1 MEYDFCGWATKS
13 GIRCSD
19 GRTIMPDAFKDC
31 DGQSVPLVWN
41 HQHNSLSNVLGH
53 AVLENRKDGVYAY
66 CSFNDTEDGR
76 RAKELVQHHD
86 VNALSIYANELKQQN
101 RNVCHGKIREVSLVL
116 AGANPGA
123 MIKQVVC
130 HSDTGD
136 YELDDEAEIYNDPD
150 SISMND
156 SSEDASMA
164 NESMSHSD
172 DEQDGKQ
179 DDNQDNKQDD
189 KETIGD
195 VIDTLTDK
203 QKKVF
208 FYCLGRIAK
217 NAKDGKLNDNSD
229 SSEENDDMKHNVFE
243 DEIDEQDTLMH
254 GADADFATIMSDVK
268 RYGSLSESMLAHGVD
283 LDSIN
288 TSDVMMHAG
297 TAGTDYGIKDID
309 MLFPDYKTTTNVPG
323 FVQRDMGWVA
333 GVMNGTSHTP
343 FSRIKSVFAN
353 ITEDDARARGYIKGK
368 LKKEEVFTLLKR
380 TTDPQTVYKKQ
391 KLDRD
396 DVIDITDFDVVV
408 WLKSEMRM
416 MLDEEIAR
424 AILIGDGRTPAAED
438 KIQETHIRSVWND
451 DPFYSIKGTMKFAAE
466 PTSDEL
472 AEAFIEKA
480 IRIRKEYKGT
490 GNPTLYTTEDML
502 TNMLLLKDK
511 IGHFIYKNVSELA
524 TTLRVAN
531 IVTVPVMES
540 QTRTPGSTETT
551 LTGKKPALDG
561 IIVNLKDYNI
571 GADKGGAVSMF
582 DDFDIDYNQQ
592 KYLIETRCSGALT
605 IPYSAIVLEH
615 YIDPGK

>member
-1 MEYDFCGWATKS
+1 MDYDFCGWATKS
-13 GIRCSD
+13 NIKCSD

-41 HQHNSLSNVLGH
+41 HQHDSLNNVLGH
-53 AVLENRKDGVYAY
+53 AVLKNCKDGVYAY
-66 CSFNDTEDGR
+66 CSFNDTDDGR
-76 RAKELVQHHD
+76 RAKELVTHKD
-86 VNALSIYANELKQQN
+86 VNALSIYANELKQEHG
-101 RNVCHGKIREVSLVL
+101 NVRHGKIREVSLVL

-123 MIKQVVC
+123 MIKQVIC
-130 HSDTGD
+130 HSDDGD
-136 YELDDEAEIYNDPD
+136 YELDEAEIYNEAN

-156 SSEDASMA
+156 ESETNNMA
-164 NESMSHSD
+164 GTMAHAD
-172 DEQDGKQ
+172 DP
-179 DDNQDNKQDD
+179 NKQPSDR
-189 KETIGD
+189 TVQD
-195 VIDTLTDK
+195 VIDSMTEEQ
-203 QKKVF
+203 QKVL
-208 FYCLGRIAK
+208 FYLVGVASEK
-217 NAKDGKLNDNSD
+217 AGGE

-288 TSDVMMHAG
+288 TTDVMMHAG

-309 MLFPDYKTTTNVPG
+309 MLFPDYRTTTNVPG

-343 FSRIKSVFAN
+343 FTRIKSVFAN

-380 TTDPQTVYKKQ
+380 TTDPQTIYKKQ

-396 DVIDITDFDVVV
+396 DVIDITDFDVVA

-424 AILIGDGRTPAAED
+424 AILIGDGRNSSAED

-480 IRIRKEYKGT
+480 IRIRKDYKGT

-502 TNMLLLKDK
+502 TNLLLLKDK
-511 IGHFIYKNVSELA
+511 LGHFMYKNVSELA

-531 IVTVPVMES
+531 IVTVPVMEA

-551 LTGKKPALDG
+551 LTGKKPTLDG

-605 IPYSAIVLEH
+605 VPYSAIVLEH

>member
-136 YELDDEAEIYNDPD
+136 YELDDEAEIYNEAN

-164 NESMSHSD
+164 NESMSHAD
-172 DEQDGKQ
+172 DER
-179 DDNQDNKQDD
+179 DDEPGE
-189 KETIGD
+189 ETVVD
-195 VIDTLTDK
+195 VINTLTDK

-208 FYCLGRIAK
+208 FYCVSRVAQD
-217 NAKDGKLNDNSD
+217 AKDGKLNNNSD

-283 LDSIN
+283 LDTIN
-288 TSDVMMHAG
+288 TTDAMMHAN
-297 TAGTDYGIKDID
+297 TDYGIKDID

-424 AILIGDGRTPAAED
+424 AILVGDGRTPAAED
-438 KIQETHIRSVWND
+438 KIQETHIRSIWND
-451 DPFYSIKGTMKFAAE
+451 DPFYSIKGTMKFVAE

-531 IVTVPVMES
+531 IVTVPVMEA

-551 LTGKKPALDG
+551 LTGKKPSLDG
-561 IIVNLKDYNI
+561 IIVNLRDYNI

>member
-1 MEYDFCGWATKS
+1 MDYDFCGWATKS

-136 YELDDEAEIYNDPD
+136 YELDDEAEIYNEAN
-150 SISMND
+150 SILMND
-156 SSEDASMA
+156 SSEDTSMA
-164 NESMSHSD
+164 NESMSHAD
-172 DEQDGKQ
+172 NEQDDTGE
-179 DDNQDNKQDD
+179 
-189 KETIGD
+189 ETVAD
-195 VIDTLTDK
+195 VIKTLNDK

-208 FYCLGRIAK
+208 FYCLGRVIQD
-217 NAKDGKLNDNSD
+217 AKDGKLNDNSD

-288 TSDVMMHAG
+288 TTDVMMHAG

-343 FSRIKSVFAN
+343 FTRIKSVFAN

-380 TTDPQTVYKKQ
+380 TTDPQTIYKKQ

-396 DVIDITDFDVVV
+396 DVIDITDFDVVA

-424 AILIGDGRTPAAED
+424 AILIGDGRNSSAED

-502 TNMLLLKDK
+502 TNLLLLKDK
-511 IGHFIYKNVSELA
+511 LGHFMYKNVSELA

-531 IVTVPVMES
+531 IVTVPVMEA

-551 LTGKKPALDG
+551 LTGKKPTLDG

-605 IPYSAIVLEH
+605 VPYSAIVLEH

>member
-66 CSFNDTEDGR
+66 CSFNGTEDGR

-86 VNALSIYANELKQQN
+86 VNALSIYANELKQRN

-136 YELDDEAEIYNDPD
+136 YELDDEAEIYNEANT
-150 SISMND
+150 ISMSD
-156 SSEDASMA
+156 SSEDASMV
-164 NESMSHSD
+164 NESMSHAD
-172 DEQDGKQ
+172 DEQDDESG
-179 DDNQDNKQDD
+179 
-189 KETIGD
+189 KETVAD
-195 VIDTLTDK
+195 VIKTLNDK

-208 FYCLGRIAK
+208 FYCLGRVIQDAK
-217 NAKDGKLNDNSD
+217 NGKLDSNSD

-243 DEIDEQDTLMH
+243 DEVDEQDTLMH

-283 LDSIN
+283 LDDIN
-288 TSDVMMHAG
+288 TTDAMMHAG

-424 AILIGDGRTPAAED
+424 AILVGDGRTPAAED

-511 IGHFIYKNVSELA
+511 LGHFMYKNVSELA

>member
-123 MIKQVVC
+123 MIKQIVC

-136 YELDDEAEIYNDPD
+136 YELDDEAEIYNEAN

-156 SSEDASMA
+156 SSEDTTMVD
-164 NESMSHSD
+164 ESMSHADDPQD
-172 DEQDGKQ
+172 DESGE
-179 DDNQDNKQDD
+179 
-189 KETIGD
+189 ETVAD
-195 VIDTLTDK
+195 VINTLTDK

-208 FYCLGRIAK
+208 FYCVSKAAEDAK
-217 NAKDGKLNDNSD
+217 NGGNDD
-229 SSEENDDMKHNVFE
+229 SSEEGNTDMKHNVFE
-243 DEIDEQDTLMH
+243 DDVEYEEDTLMH
-254 GADADFATIMSDVK
+254 GADTDFATIMSDVK

-288 TSDVMMHAG
+288 TTDVMMHAG

-309 MLFPDYKTTTNVPG
+309 MLFPDYKATTNVPG

-343 FSRIKSVFAN
+343 FTRIKSVFAN

-380 TTDPQTVYKKQ
+380 TTDPQTIYKKQ

-396 DVIDITDFDVVV
+396 DVIDITDFDVVA

-472 AEAFIEKA
+472 AEAFIDKA
-480 IRIRKEYKGT
+480 IRIRKDYKGT

-502 TNMLLLKDK
+502 TNLLLLKDK
-511 IGHFIYKNVSELA
+511 LGHFMYKNVSELA
-524 TTLRVAN
+524 TTLRVAG

-551 LTGKKPALDG
+551 LTGKKPTLDG

-605 IPYSAIVLEH
+605 VPYSAIVLEH
-615 YIDPGK
+615 YVDPGK

>member
-136 YELDDEAEIYNDPD
+136 YELDDEAEIYNEAN

-156 SSEDASMA
+156 SSGDTSMA
-164 NESMSHSD
+164 NESMSHAD
-172 DEQDGKQ
+172 DEQD
-179 DDNQDNKQDD
+179 D
-189 KETIGD
+189 ETSEETVAD
-195 VIDTLTDK
+195 VINTLTDK

-208 FYCLGRIAK
+208 FYCVGRVAQD
-217 NAKDGKLNDNSD
+217 AKDGKLNDNSD

-396 DVIDITDFDVVV
+396 DALDITDFDVVV

-424 AILIGDGRTPAAED
+424 AILVGDGRTPAAED

-480 IRIRKEYKGT
+480 IRTRKEYKGT

-531 IVTVPVMES
+531 IVTVPVMEA

-551 LTGKKPALDG
+551 LTGKKPSLDG

-615 YIDPGK
+615 YIDLGK

>member
-136 YELDDEAEIYNDPD
+136 YELDDEAEIYNEAN

-156 SSEDASMA
+156 SSEDTSMA
-164 NESMSHSD
+164 NESMSHAD
-172 DEQDGKQ
+172 DEQDDTGE
-179 DDNQDNKQDD
+179 
-189 KETIGD
+189 ETVAD
-195 VIDTLTDK
+195 VINTLTDK

-208 FYCLGRIAK
+208 FYCVGRVAQD
-217 NAKDGKLNDNSD
+217 AKDGKLNDNSD

-288 TSDVMMHAG
+288 TTDVMMHAG

-343 FSRIKSVFAN
+343 FTRIKSVFAN

-380 TTDPQTVYKKQ
+380 TTDPQTIYKKQ

-396 DVIDITDFDVVV
+396 DVIDITDFDVVA

-424 AILIGDGRTPAAED
+424 AILIGDGRNSSAED

-480 IRIRKEYKGT
+480 IRIRKDYKGT

-502 TNMLLLKDK
+502 TNLLLLKDK
-511 IGHFIYKNVSELA
+511 LGHFMYKNVSELA

-531 IVTVPVMES
+531 IVTVPVMEA

-551 LTGKKPALDG
+551 LTGKKPTLDG

-605 IPYSAIVLEH
+605 VPYSAIVLEH

>member
-1 MEYDFCGWATKS
+1 MDYDFCGWATKS
-13 GIRCSD
+13 NIKCSD
-19 GRTIMPDAFKDC
+19 GRTIMPGAFKDC

-41 HQHNSLSNVLGH
+41 HQHNSLNNVLGH
-53 AVLENRKDGVYAY
+53 AVLKNCKDGVYAY
-66 CSFNDTEDGR
+66 CSFNDTDDGR
-76 RAKELVQHHD
+76 RAKELVTHKD
-86 VNALSIYANELKQQN
+86 VNALSIYANELKQEHG
-101 RNVCHGKIREVSLVL
+101 NVRHGKIREVSLVL

-123 MIKQVVC
+123 MIKQVIC
-130 HSDTGD
+130 HSDDGD
-136 YELDDEAEIYNDPD
+136 YELDEAEIYNEAN

-156 SSEDASMA
+156 ESETNNMA
-164 NESMSHSD
+164 DTMAHAAD
-172 DEQDGKQ
+172 Q
-179 DDNQDNKQDD
+179 NKQPSDR
-189 KETIGD
+189 TVQD
-195 VIDTLTDK
+195 VIDSMTEE
-203 QKKVF
+203 QKKVL
-208 FYCLGRIAK
+208 FYCVGVA
-217 NAKDGKLNDNSD
+217 AEGAADESDEND
-229 SSEENDDMKHNVFE
+229 EDDMKHNVF
-243 DEIDEQDTLMH
+243 DDDYDEQDTLMH

-268 RYGSLSESMLAHGVD
+268 RYGSLSESMMAHGVD

-297 TAGTDYGIKDID
+297 VAGTDYGIKDID

-343 FSRIKSVFAN
+343 FARIKSVFAN

-424 AILIGDGRTPAAED
+424 AILVGDGRTPAAED

-615 YIDPGK
+615 YIDAGK

>member
-1 MEYDFCGWATKS
+1 MDYDFCGWATKS
-13 GIRCSD
+13 NIKCSD

-41 HQHNSLSNVLGH
+41 HQHDSLNNVLGH
-53 AVLENRKDGVYAY
+53 AVLKNCKDGVYAY
-66 CSFNDTEDGR
+66 CSFNDTDDGR
-76 RAKELVQHHD
+76 RAKELVTHKD
-86 VNALSIYANELKQQN
+86 VNALSIYANELKQEHG
-101 RNVCHGKIREVSLVL
+101 NVRHGKIREVSLVL

-123 MIKQVVC
+123 MIKQVIC
-130 HSDTGD
+130 HSDDGD
-136 YELDDEAEIYNDPD
+136 YELDEAEIYNEAN

-156 SSEDASMA
+156 ESETNNMSGTMA
-164 NESMSHSD
+164 HAD
-172 DEQDGKQ
+172 DP
-179 DDNQDNKQDD
+179 NKQPSDR
-189 KETIGD
+189 TVQD
-195 VIDTLTDK
+195 VIDSMTEEQ
-203 QKKVF
+203 QKVL
-208 FYCLGRIAK
+208 FYLVGVASEK
-217 NAKDGKLNDNSD
+217 AGGDD

-288 TSDVMMHAG
+288 TTDVMMHAG

-309 MLFPDYKTTTNVPG
+309 MLFPDYRTTTNVPG

-343 FSRIKSVFAN
+343 FTRIKSVFAN

-380 TTDPQTVYKKQ
+380 TTDPQTIYKKQ

-396 DVIDITDFDVVV
+396 DVIDITDFDVVA

-424 AILIGDGRTPAAED
+424 AILIGDGRNSSAED

-480 IRIRKEYKGT
+480 IRIRKDYKGT

-502 TNMLLLKDK
+502 TNLLLLKDK
-511 IGHFIYKNVSELA
+511 LGHFMYKNVSELA

-531 IVTVPVMES
+531 IVTVPVMEA

-551 LTGKKPALDG
+551 LTGKKPTLDG

-605 IPYSAIVLEH
+605 VPYSAIVLEH

>member
-136 YELDDEAEIYNDPD
+136 YELDDEAEIYNEAN

-156 SSEDASMA
+156 SSEDTSMK
-164 NESMSHSD
+164 NESMSHAD
-172 DEQDGKQ
+172 DKQ
-179 DDNQDNKQDD
+179 DDTGE
-189 KETIGD
+189 ETVAD
-195 VIDTLTDK
+195 VINTLTDK

-208 FYCLGRIAK
+208 FYCVGRVAQD
-217 NAKDGKLNDNSD
+217 AKDGKLNDNSD

-268 RYGSLSESMLAHGVD
+268 RYGSLSESMIAHGVD

-288 TSDVMMHAG
+288 TTDVMMHAG

-309 MLFPDYKTTTNVPG
+309 MLFPDYKTTTTVPG

-343 FSRIKSVFAN
+343 FTRIKSVFAN

-380 TTDPQTVYKKQ
+380 TTDPQTIYKKQ

-396 DVIDITDFDVVV
+396 DVIDITDFDVVA

-424 AILIGDGRTPAAED
+424 AILIGDGRNSSAED

-480 IRIRKEYKGT
+480 IRIRKDYKGT

-502 TNMLLLKDK
+502 TNLLLLKDK
-511 IGHFIYKNVSELA
+511 LGHFMYKNVSELA

-531 IVTVPVMES
+531 IVTVPVMEA

-551 LTGKKPALDG
+551 LTGKKPTLDG

-605 IPYSAIVLEH
+605 VPYSAIVLEH

>member
-136 YELDDEAEIYNDPD
+136 YELDDEAEIYNEANT
-150 SISMND
+150 ISMSD
-156 SSEDASMA
+156 SSEDAFMV
-164 NESMSHSD
+164 NESMSHAD
-172 DEQDGKQ
+172 DEQDDESG
-179 DDNQDNKQDD
+179 
-189 KETIGD
+189 KETVAD
-195 VIDTLTDK
+195 VIKTLNDK

-208 FYCLGRIAK
+208 FYCLGQVIQDAK
-217 NAKDGKLNDNSD
+217 NGKLNSNSD

-243 DEIDEQDTLMH
+243 DEVDEQDTLMH

-283 LDSIN
+283 LDDIN
-288 TSDVMMHAG
+288 TTDAMMHAG

-424 AILIGDGRTPAAED
+424 AILVGDGRTPAAED

-511 IGHFIYKNVSELA
+511 LGHFMYKNVSELA

>member
-1 MEYDFCGWATKS
+1 MDYDFCGWATKS
-13 GIRCSD
+13 NIKCSD

-41 HQHNSLSNVLGH
+41 HQHDSLNNVLGH
-53 AVLENRKDGVYAY
+53 AVLKNCKDGVYAY
-66 CSFNDTEDGR
+66 CSFNDTDDGR
-76 RAKELVQHHD
+76 RAKELVTHKD
-86 VNALSIYANELKQQN
+86 VNALSIYANELKQEHG
-101 RNVCHGKIREVSLVL
+101 NVRHGKIREVSLVL

-123 MIKQVVC
+123 MIKQVIC
-130 HSDTGD
+130 HSDDGD
-136 YELDDEAEIYNDPD
+136 YELDEAEIYNEAN

-156 SSEDASMA
+156 ESETNNMA
-164 NESMSHSD
+164 GTMAHAD
-172 DEQDGKQ
+172 DP
-179 DDNQDNKQDD
+179 NKQPSDR
-189 KETIGD
+189 TVQD
-195 VIDTLTDK
+195 VIDSMTEEQ
-203 QKKVF
+203 QKVL
-208 FYCLGRIAK
+208 FYLVGVASEK
-217 NAKDGKLNDNSD
+217 AGSDD

-288 TSDVMMHAG
+288 TTDVMMHAG

-309 MLFPDYKTTTNVPG
+309 MLFPDYRTTTNVPG

-343 FSRIKSVFAN
+343 FTRIKSVFAN

-380 TTDPQTVYKKQ
+380 TTDPQTIYKKQ

-396 DVIDITDFDVVV
+396 DVIDITDFDVVA

-424 AILIGDGRTPAAED
+424 AILIGDGRNSSAED

-502 TNMLLLKDK
+502 TNLLLLKDK
-511 IGHFIYKNVSELA
+511 LGHFMYKNVSELA

-531 IVTVPVMES
+531 IVTVPVMEA

-551 LTGKKPALDG
+551 LTGKKPTLDG

-605 IPYSAIVLEH
+605 VPYSAIVLEH

>member
-136 YELDDEAEIYNDPD
+136 YELDDEAEIYNEAN

-156 SSEDASMA
+156 SSEDTSMA
-164 NESMSHSD
+164 NESMSHAD
-172 DEQDGKQ
+172 DEQEDTGE
-179 DDNQDNKQDD
+179 
-189 KETIGD
+189 ETVAD
-195 VIDTLTDK
+195 VIKTLNEK

-208 FYCLGRIAK
+208 FYCLGRVIQD
-217 NAKDGKLNDNSD
+217 AKDGKLNDNSD

-288 TSDVMMHAG
+288 TTDVMMHAG

-343 FSRIKSVFAN
+343 FTRIKSVFAN

-380 TTDPQTVYKKQ
+380 TTDPQTIYKKQ

-396 DVIDITDFDVVV
+396 DVIDITDFDVVA

-424 AILIGDGRTPAAED
+424 AILIGDGRNSSAED

-451 DPFYSIKGTMKFAAE
+451 DPFYSIKGTMKFSAE

-480 IRIRKEYKGT
+480 IRIRKDYKGT

-502 TNMLLLKDK
+502 TNLLLLKDK
-511 IGHFIYKNVSELA
+511 LGHFMYKNVSELA

-531 IVTVPVMES
+531 IVTVPVMEA

-551 LTGKKPALDG
+551 LTGKKPTLDG

-605 IPYSAIVLEH
+605 VPYSAIVLEH

>member
-1 MEYDFCGWATKS
+1 MDYDFCGWATKS
-13 GIRCSD
+13 NIKCSD
-19 GRTIMPDAFKDC
+19 GRTIMPGAFKDC

-41 HQHNSLSNVLGH
+41 HQHNSLNNVLGH
-53 AVLENRKDGVYAY
+53 AVLKNCKDGVYAY
-66 CSFNDTEDGR
+66 CSFNDTDDGR
-76 RAKELVQHHD
+76 RAKELVTHKD
-86 VNALSIYANELKQQN
+86 VNALSIYANELKQEHG
-101 RNVCHGKIREVSLVL
+101 NVRHGKIREVSLVL

-123 MIKQVVC
+123 MIKQVIC
-130 HSDTGD
+130 HSDDGD
-136 YELDDEAEIYNDPD
+136 YELDEAEIYNEAN

-156 SSEDASMA
+156 ESETNNMA
-164 NESMSHSD
+164 GTMAHAD
-172 DEQDGKQ
+172 DQ
-179 DDNQDNKQDD
+179 NKQPSDR
-189 KETIGD
+189 TVQD
-195 VIDTLTDK
+195 VIDSMTEE
-203 QKKVF
+203 QKKVL
-208 FYCLGRIAK
+208 FYCVGVA
-217 NAKDGKLNDNSD
+217 AEGTADESDEND
-229 SSEENDDMKHNVFE
+229 EDDMKHNVFE
-243 DEIDEQDTLMH
+243 DEIDEQNTLMH

-297 TAGTDYGIKDID
+297 VAGTDYGIKDID

-343 FSRIKSVFAN
+343 FARIKSVFAN

-424 AILIGDGRTPAAED
+424 AILVGDGRTPAAED

-480 IRIRKEYKGT
+480 IRIRKDYKGT

-511 IGHFIYKNVSELA
+511 LGHFMYKNVSELA

-551 LTGKKPALDG
+551 LTGKKPSLDG

>member
-1 MEYDFCGWATKS
+1 MDYDFCGWATKS
-13 GIRCSD
+13 NIKCSD
-19 GRTIMPDAFKDC
+19 GRTIMPGAFKDC

-41 HQHNSLSNVLGH
+41 HQHNSLNNVLGH
-53 AVLENRKDGVYAY
+53 AVLKNCKDGVYAY
-66 CSFNDTEDGR
+66 CSFNDTDDGR
-76 RAKELVQHHD
+76 RAKELVTHKD
-86 VNALSIYANELKQQN
+86 VNALSIYANELKQEHG
-101 RNVCHGKIREVSLVL
+101 NVRHGKIREVSLVL

-123 MIKQVVC
+123 MIKQVIC
-130 HSDTGD
+130 HSDDGD
-136 YELDDEAEIYNDPD
+136 YELDEAEIYNEAN

-156 SSEDASMA
+156 ESETNNMA
-164 NESMSHSD
+164 GTMAHA
-172 DEQDGKQ
+172 
-179 DDNQDNKQDD
+179 DNQNKQPSDR
-189 KETIGD
+189 TVQD
-195 VIDTLTDK
+195 VIDSMTEE
-203 QKKVF
+203 QKKVL
-208 FYCLGRIAK
+208 FYCVGVA
-217 NAKDGKLNDNSD
+217 AEGAADESDEND
-229 SSEENDDMKHNVFE
+229 EDDMKHNVF
-243 DEIDEQDTLMH
+243 DDDYDEQDTLMH
-254 GADADFATIMSDVK
+254 GADADFATIMGDVK
-268 RYGSLSESMLAHGVD
+268 RYGSLSESMMAHGVD

-297 TAGTDYGIKDID
+297 VAGTDYGIKDID

-343 FSRIKSVFAN
+343 FARIKSVFAN

-424 AILIGDGRTPAAED
+424 AILVGDGRTPAAED

-615 YIDPGK
+615 YIDAGK

>member
-136 YELDDEAEIYNDPD
+136 YELDDEAEIYNEANT
-150 SISMND
+150 ISMND
-156 SSEDASMA
+156 SSEDASMT
-164 NESMSHSD
+164 NESMSHAD
-172 DEQDGKQ
+172 DEQD
-179 DDNQDNKQDD
+179 DDPGE
-189 KETIGD
+189 ETVAD
-195 VIDTLTDK
+195 VINTLTDK

-208 FYCLGRIAK
+208 FYCVGRVAQD
-217 NAKDGKLNDNSD
+217 AKDGKLNSNSD

-243 DEIDEQDTLMH
+243 DEVDEQDTLMH

-283 LDSIN
+283 LDTIN
-288 TSDVMMHAG
+288 TTDAMMHTG

-424 AILIGDGRTPAAED
+424 AILVGDGRTPAAED

-511 IGHFIYKNVSELA
+511 LGHFMYKNVSELA

>member
-136 YELDDEAEIYNDPD
+136 YELDDEAEIYNEANT
-150 SISMND
+150 ISMND
-156 SSEDASMA
+156 SSEDASMT
-164 NESMSHSD
+164 NESMSHAD
-172 DEQDGKQ
+172 DEQD
-179 DDNQDNKQDD
+179 DDPGE
-189 KETIGD
+189 ETVAD
-195 VIDTLTDK
+195 VINTLTDK

-208 FYCLGRIAK
+208 FYCVGRVAQD
-217 NAKDGKLNDNSD
+217 AKDGKLNSNSD

-243 DEIDEQDTLMH
+243 DEVDEQDTLMH

-283 LDSIN
+283 LDDIN
-288 TSDVMMHAG
+288 TTDAMMHAG

-424 AILIGDGRTPAAED
+424 AILVGDGRTPAAED

-511 IGHFIYKNVSELA
+511 LGHFMYKNVSELA

>member
-136 YELDDEAEIYNDPD
+136 YELDDEAEIYNEAN

-156 SSEDASMA
+156 SSEDTSMT

-172 DEQDGKQ
+172 NEQDDTGE
-179 DDNQDNKQDD
+179 
-189 KETIGD
+189 ETVAD
-195 VIDTLTDK
+195 VIKTLNDK

-208 FYCLGRIAK
+208 FYCLGRVIQD
-217 NAKDGKLNDNSD
+217 AKDGKLNDNSD

-288 TSDVMMHAG
+288 TTDVMMHAG

-343 FSRIKSVFAN
+343 FTRIKSVFAN

-380 TTDPQTVYKKQ
+380 TTDPQTIYKKQ

-396 DVIDITDFDVVV
+396 DVIDITDFDVVA

-424 AILIGDGRTPAAED
+424 AILIGDGRNSSAED

-502 TNMLLLKDK
+502 TNLLLLKDK
-511 IGHFIYKNVSELA
+511 LGHFMYKNVSELA

-531 IVTVPVMES
+531 IVTVPVMEA

-551 LTGKKPALDG
+551 LTGKKPTLDG

-605 IPYSAIVLEH
+605 VPYSAIVLEH

>member
-1 MEYDFCGWATKS
+1 MDYDFCGWATKS
-13 GIRCSD
+13 NIKCSD

-41 HQHNSLSNVLGH
+41 HQHDSLNNVLGH
-53 AVLENRKDGVYAY
+53 AVLKNCKDGVYAY
-66 CSFNDTEDGR
+66 CSFNDTDDGR
-76 RAKELVQHHD
+76 RAKELVTHKD
-86 VNALSIYANELKQQN
+86 VNALSIYANELKQEHG
-101 RNVCHGKIREVSLVL
+101 NVRHGKIREVSLVL

-123 MIKQVVC
+123 MIKQVIC
-130 HSDTGD
+130 HSDDGD
-136 YELDDEAEIYNDPD
+136 YELDEAEIYNEAN

-156 SSEDASMA
+156 ESETNNMA
-164 NESMSHSD
+164 GTMAHAD
-172 DEQDGKQ
+172 DP
-179 DDNQDNKQDD
+179 NKQPSDR
-189 KETIGD
+189 TVQD
-195 VIDTLTDK
+195 VIDSMTEEQ
-203 QKKVF
+203 QKVL
-208 FYCLGRIAK
+208 FYLVGVASEK
-217 NAKDGKLNDNSD
+217 AGGDD

-288 TSDVMMHAG
+288 TTDVMMHAG

-309 MLFPDYKTTTNVPG
+309 MLFPDYRTTTNVPG

-343 FSRIKSVFAN
+343 FTRIKSVFAN

-380 TTDPQTVYKKQ
+380 TTDPQTIYKKQ

-396 DVIDITDFDVVV
+396 DVIDITDFDVVA

-424 AILIGDGRTPAAED
+424 AILIGDGRNSSAED

-480 IRIRKEYKGT
+480 IRIRKDYKGT

-502 TNMLLLKDK
+502 TNLLLLKDK
-511 IGHFIYKNVSELA
+511 LGHFMYKNVSELA

-531 IVTVPVMES
+531 IVTVPVMEA

-551 LTGKKPALDG
+551 LTGKKPTLDG

-605 IPYSAIVLEH
+605 VPYSAIVLEH

>member
-1 MEYDFCGWATKS
+1 MDYDFCGWATKS

-136 YELDDEAEIYNDPD
+136 YELDDEAEIYNEAN

-156 SSEDASMA
+156 SSEDMSIA
-164 NESMSHSD
+164 NESMSHAD
-172 DEQDGKQ
+172 DEQDDTGE
-179 DDNQDNKQDD
+179 
-189 KETIGD
+189 ETVAD
-195 VIDTLTDK
+195 VINTLTDK

-208 FYCLGRIAK
+208 FYCVGRVAQD
-217 NAKDGKLNDNSD
+217 AKDGKLNDNSD

-288 TSDVMMHAG
+288 TTDVMMHAG

-343 FSRIKSVFAN
+343 FTRIKSVFAN

-380 TTDPQTVYKKQ
+380 TTDPQTIYKKQ

-396 DVIDITDFDVVV
+396 DVIDITDFDVVA

-424 AILIGDGRTPAAED
+424 AILIGDGRNSSAED

-502 TNMLLLKDK
+502 TNLLLLKDK
-511 IGHFIYKNVSELA
+511 LGHFMYKNVSELA

-531 IVTVPVMES
+531 IVTVPVMEA

-551 LTGKKPALDG
+551 LTGKKPTLDG

-605 IPYSAIVLEH
+605 VPYSAIVLEH

>member
-136 YELDDEAEIYNDPD
+136 YELDDEAEIYNEAN

-156 SSEDASMA
+156 SSEDTSMA

-172 DEQDGKQ
+172 DEQ
-179 DDNQDNKQDD
+179 NEKQDD

-208 FYCLGRIAK
+208 FYCLGQIAK

-451 DPFYSIKGTMKFAAE
+451 DPFYSIKGSMKFAAE

-615 YIDPGK
+615 YIDAGK

>member
-136 YELDDEAEIYNDPD
+136 YELDDEAEIYNEANT
-150 SISMND
+150 ISMSD
-156 SSEDASMA
+156 SSEDASMV
-164 NESMSHSD
+164 NESMSHAD
-172 DEQDGKQ
+172 DEQDDESG
-179 DDNQDNKQDD
+179 
-189 KETIGD
+189 KETVAD
-195 VIDTLTDK
+195 VIKTLNDK

-208 FYCLGRIAK
+208 FYCLGRVIQDAK
-217 NAKDGKLNDNSD
+217 NGKLNSNSD

-243 DEIDEQDTLMH
+243 DEVDEQDTLMH

-283 LDSIN
+283 LDDIN
-288 TSDVMMHAG
+288 TTDAMMHAG

-424 AILIGDGRTPAAED
+424 AILVGDGRTPAAED

-511 IGHFIYKNVSELA
+511 LGHFMYKNVSELA

>member
-1 MEYDFCGWATKS
+1 MDYDFCGWATKS
-13 GIRCSD
+13 NIKCSD
-19 GRTIMPDAFKDC
+19 GRTIMPGAFKDC

-41 HQHNSLSNVLGH
+41 HQHNSLNNVLGH
-53 AVLENRKDGVYAY
+53 AVLKNCKDGVYAY
-66 CSFNDTEDGR
+66 CSFNDTDDGR
-76 RAKELVQHHD
+76 RAKELVTHKD
-86 VNALSIYANELKQQN
+86 VNALSIYANELKQEHG
-101 RNVCHGKIREVSLVL
+101 NVRHGKILEVSLVL

-123 MIKQVVC
+123 MIKQVIC
-130 HSDTGD
+130 HSDDGD
-136 YELDDEAEIYNDPD
+136 YELDEAEIYNEAN

-156 SSEDASMA
+156 ESETNNMA
-164 NESMSHSD
+164 GTMAHADDQSKQPSD
-172 DEQDGKQ
+172 RTVQ
-179 DDNQDNKQDD
+179 
-189 KETIGD
+189 D
-195 VIDTLTDK
+195 VIDSMTEE
-203 QKKVF
+203 QKKVL
-208 FYCLGRIAK
+208 FYCVGVA
-217 NAKDGKLNDNSD
+217 AEGAADDSDEND
-229 SSEENDDMKHNVFE
+229 EDDMKHNVF
-243 DEIDEQDTLMH
+243 DDDYDEQDTLMH

-268 RYGSLSESMLAHGVD
+268 RYGSLSESMMAHGVD

-297 TAGTDYGIKDID
+297 VAGTDYGIKDID

-396 DVIDITDFDVVV
+396 DVIDITDFDVIV

-424 AILIGDGRTPAAED
+424 AILVGDGRTPAAED

-480 IRIRKEYKGT
+480 IRIRKDYKGT

-511 IGHFIYKNVSELA
+511 LGHFMYKNVSELA

-531 IVTVPVMES
+531 IVTVPVMEA

-551 LTGKKPALDG
+551 LTGKKPSLDG
-561 IIVNLKDYNI
+561 IIVNLRDYNI

>member
-136 YELDDEAEIYNDPD
+136 YELDDEAEIYNEANT
-150 SISMND
+150 ISMND
-156 SSEDASMA
+156 SSEDTAMA
-164 NESMSHSD
+164 NETITHAD
-172 DEQDGKQ
+172 DP
-179 DDNQDNKQDD
+179 NKQQSDR
-189 KETIGD
+189 TVQD
-195 VIDTLTDK
+195 VIDSMTEE
-203 QKKVF
+203 QKKVL
-208 FYCLGRIAK
+208 FYCVGVAA
-217 NAKDGKLNDNSD
+217 NGDVDNSD
-229 SSEENDDMKHNVFE
+229 ENDEDDMKHNVFE
-243 DEIDEQDTLMH
+243 DDVEYEEDTLMH
-254 GADADFATIMSDVK
+254 GADTDFATIMSDVK

-288 TSDVMMHAG
+288 TTDVMMHAG

-343 FSRIKSVFAN
+343 FTRIKSVFAN

-380 TTDPQTVYKKQ
+380 TTDPQTIYKKQ

-396 DVIDITDFDVVV
+396 DVIDITDFDVVA

-472 AEAFIEKA
+472 AEAFIDKA
-480 IRIRKEYKGT
+480 IRIRKDYKGT

-502 TNMLLLKDK
+502 TNLLLLKDK
-511 IGHFIYKNVSELA
+511 LGHFMYKNVSELA
-524 TTLRVAN
+524 TTLRVAG

-551 LTGKKPALDG
+551 LTGKKPTLDG

-605 IPYSAIVLEH
+605 VPYSAIVLEH
-615 YIDPGK
+615 YVDPGK

>member
-136 YELDDEAEIYNDPD
+136 YELDDEAEIYNEAN

-156 SSEDASMA
+156 SSEDTFMA
-164 NESMSHSD
+164 NESMSHAD
-172 DEQDGKQ
+172 NEQDDTGE
-179 DDNQDNKQDD
+179 
-189 KETIGD
+189 ETVAD
-195 VIDTLTDK
+195 VINTLNDK

-208 FYCLGRIAK
+208 FYCLGRVIQD
-217 NAKDGKLNDNSD
+217 AKDGKLNDNSD

-268 RYGSLSESMLAHGVD
+268 RYGSLSESMIAHGVD

-288 TSDVMMHAG
+288 TTDVMMHAG

-343 FSRIKSVFAN
+343 FTRIKSVFAN

-380 TTDPQTVYKKQ
+380 TTDPQTIYKKQ

-396 DVIDITDFDVVV
+396 DVIDITDFDVVA

-424 AILIGDGRTPAAED
+424 AILIGDGRNSSAED

-480 IRIRKEYKGT
+480 IRIRKDYKGT

-502 TNMLLLKDK
+502 TNLLLLKDK
-511 IGHFIYKNVSELA
+511 LGHFMYKNVSELA

-531 IVTVPVMES
+531 IVTVPVMEA

-551 LTGKKPALDG
+551 LTGKKPTLDG

-605 IPYSAIVLEH
+605 VPYSAIVLEH

>member
-1 MEYDFCGWATKS
+1 MDYDFCGWATKS
-13 GIRCSD
+13 NIKCSD

-41 HQHNSLSNVLGH
+41 HQHDSLNNVLGH
-53 AVLENRKDGVYAY
+53 AVLKNCKDGVYAY
-66 CSFNDTEDGR
+66 CSFNDTDDGR
-76 RAKELVQHHD
+76 RAKELVMHKD
-86 VNALSIYANELKQQN
+86 VNALSIYANELKQEHG
-101 RNVCHGKIREVSLVL
+101 NVRHGKIREVSLVL

-123 MIKQVVC
+123 MIKQVIC
-130 HSDTGD
+130 HSDDGD
-136 YELDDEAEIYNDPD
+136 YELDEAEIYNEAN

-156 SSEDASMA
+156 ESETNNMA
-164 NESMSHSD
+164 GTMAHAD
-172 DEQDGKQ
+172 DP
-179 DDNQDNKQDD
+179 NKQPSDR
-189 KETIGD
+189 TVQD
-195 VIDTLTDK
+195 VIDSMTEEQ
-203 QKKVF
+203 QKVL
-208 FYCLGRIAK
+208 FYLVGVASEKAGI
-217 NAKDGKLNDNSD
+217 DD

-288 TSDVMMHAG
+288 TTDVMMHAG

-309 MLFPDYKTTTNVPG
+309 MLFPDYRTTTNVPG

-343 FSRIKSVFAN
+343 FTRIKSVFAN

-380 TTDPQTVYKKQ
+380 TTDPQTIYKKQ

-396 DVIDITDFDVVV
+396 DVIDITDFDVVA

-424 AILIGDGRTPAAED
+424 AILIGDGRNSSAED

-502 TNMLLLKDK
+502 TNLLLLKDK
-511 IGHFIYKNVSELA
+511 LGHFMYKNVSELA

-531 IVTVPVMES
+531 IVTVPVMEA

-551 LTGKKPALDG
+551 LTGKKPTLDG

-605 IPYSAIVLEH
+605 VPYSAIVLEH

>member
-136 YELDDEAEIYNDPD
+136 YELDDEAEIYNEAN

-156 SSEDASMA
+156 SSEDTSMA
-164 NESMSHSD
+164 NESMSHAD
-172 DEQDGKQ
+172 DEQD
-179 DDNQDNKQDD
+179 D
-189 KETIGD
+189 ETSEETVAD
-195 VIDTLTDK
+195 VINTLTDK

-208 FYCLGRIAK
+208 FYCVGRVAQD
-217 NAKDGKLNDNSD
+217 AKDGKLNDNSD

-396 DVIDITDFDVVV
+396 DVLDITDFDVVV

-424 AILIGDGRTPAAED
+424 AILVGDGRTPAAED

-480 IRIRKEYKGT
+480 IRTRKEYKGT

-531 IVTVPVMES
+531 IVTVPVMEA

-551 LTGKKPALDG
+551 LTGKKPSLDG

>member
-1 MEYDFCGWATKS
+1 MDYDFCGWATKS

-136 YELDDEAEIYNDPD
+136 YELDDEAEIYNEAN

-156 SSEDASMA
+156 YSEDTSMS
-164 NESMSHSD
+164 NESMSHAD
-172 DEQDGKQ
+172 DEQDDEPGE
-179 DDNQDNKQDD
+179 
-189 KETIGD
+189 ETVAD
-195 VIDTLTDK
+195 VINTLTDK

-208 FYCLGRIAK
+208 FYCVGRVAQD
-217 NAKDGKLNDNSD
+217 AKDGKLNDNSD

-288 TSDVMMHAG
+288 TTDVMMHAG

-343 FSRIKSVFAN
+343 FTRIKSVFAN

-380 TTDPQTVYKKQ
+380 TTDPQTIYKKQ

-396 DVIDITDFDVVV
+396 DVIDITDFDVVA

-424 AILIGDGRTPAAED
+424 AILIGDGRNSSAED

-480 IRIRKEYKGT
+480 IRIRKDYKGT

-502 TNMLLLKDK
+502 TNLLLLKDK
-511 IGHFIYKNVSELA
+511 LGHFMYKNVSELA

-531 IVTVPVMES
+531 IVTVPVMEA

-551 LTGKKPALDG
+551 LTGKKPTLDG

-605 IPYSAIVLEH
+605 VPYSAIVLEH